1 MILATL
7 AIAAIAW
14 GVIGTAVTG
23 MLSAERNLI
32 ADPLVLLHVGIT
44 GAGVFG
50 LAYLLT

>member
-14 GVIGTAVTG
+14 GVIGTAVAAS
-23 MLSAERNLI
+23 LSMVDPD
-32 ADPLVLLHVGIT
+32 ADLLVLLHVGIA